1 MLFYED
7 CDFLPW
13 LCLQLLFILIIV
25 LYNGFEYKVDNLKIG
40 SVNLRDY
47 KLFFNSSNIFKTTF
61 QKFMLN

>member
-25 LYNGFEYKVDNLKIG
+25 LYSGFEYKVDNLKIG
-40 SVNLRDY
+40 SVNLRV
-47 KLFFNSSNIFKTTF
+47 S
-61 QKFMLN
+61 